1 MSAESTLYAALSG
14 WAGLTSLVST
24 RIYPDEVPLSVALP
38 AVAWLRES
46 TEFNPTIHGTITP
59 GSTKALMDIACVA
72 ETRPSAEAVAD
83 QVVAACMAGAHYV
96 TDRSM
101 QRDPDTNLYAVTL
114 RVDVWE

>member
-14 WAGLTSLVST
+14 WAGLTALVST
-24 RIYPDEVPLSVALP
+24 RIYPDEVPLGVALP

-46 TEFNPTIHGTITP
+46 TEFNPTIHGTITRQHESADGHRP
-59 GSTKALMDIACVA
+59 WRDKAVG
-72 ETRPSAEAVAD
+72 RAVAD
-83 QVVAACMAGAHYV
+83 QVVAACMAGTHYV

-114 RVDVWE
+114 RIDVWE

>member
-14 WAGLTSLVST
+14 WAGLTALVGS
-24 RIYPDEVPLSVALP
+24 RIYPDEVPLGVALP

-72 ETRPSAEAVAD
+72 EVSTPPLSVPPLSVAKTDTFAEPLAF
-83 QVVAACMAGAHYV
+83 AAGV
-96 TDRSM
+96 
-101 QRDPDTNLYAVTL
+101 
-114 RVDVWE
+114 